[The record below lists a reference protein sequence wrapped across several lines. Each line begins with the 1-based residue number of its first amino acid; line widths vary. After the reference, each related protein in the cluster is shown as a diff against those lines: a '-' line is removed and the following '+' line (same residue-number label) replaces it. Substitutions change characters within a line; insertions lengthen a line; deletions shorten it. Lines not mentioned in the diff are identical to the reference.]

1 MKSYNYPAESPCS
14 CCCDDKTCEGIGYCH
29 TGMFSLPMDTE
40 NAKKAMKAMRMHP
53 DNQKNILK
61 RIEKGSTPRIAPWH
75 IHPRDRRIGP
85 DGRYRI
91 VERSVYKDEE
101 KVEYSFPPPNYH
113 PADFVAYEVKSRT
126 NGYRRGVDDGSDEA
140 LPRWVKDMAKAQARE
155 ASSASSAPSA
165 SVGAA
170 VTPSPKKSRKI
181 SHVAAKKRR
190 ADVNLDE
197 DKDEQ
202 IRLLKAQL
210 ESALFELEG
219 VKVELEI
226 QKDKSLQIK
235 LERDQ
240 LREEVERLRGV
251 LEELKQAKVVLSFD
265 DLKPEGALG
274 DYVKDF
280 TFFDSYE
287 TNVAFLDMINAAD
300 TLGEGNGLCE
310 NLPRY
315 SKVSWEER
323 QKCNKELKKYRAGKG
338 SGGNGCEEN
347 KENEA
352 EPRTKD
358 HLPTADTVEENDG
371 ECDDTVFVPI
381 DEAEEDGTT
390 AIPSAFN
397 AAPSSR
403 RKVSYRTEWLVYCI
417 YTHSGWTQRQ
427 IAALFGIGPTLV
439 SDIVYAWANL
449 LDQVLRRFFP
459 APTRSQML
467 RAYPVSVLR
476 KFSSVAIIYMLL
488 DATEIRADVASMKNM
503 NAALFSA
510 YKHSST
516 AKWLVGSDVIGTT
529 WWDSIPDASPGAAS
543 DPVMVA
549 ITRIL
554 EQIPAGMAVEVD
566 KGFIIDNA
574 CAELGI
580 ICIRPVKKQKGQTQ
594 QSKADTA
601 LTQKVGKTRI
611 PIEQANGQMKRSTR
625 YFNGSIPLLQLGLAN
640 LIFRVSYLLQNFKV
654 GFIQE
659 RHPDGPPAVGRPSK
673 AEIRWYG
680 ATDEGLVD
688 IRPDVAIWGTDKEIA
703 RWKELR
709 NLEENND
716 LTNTDISEIV
726 LAEDWPSKL
735 RKELENL

>member
-1 MKSYNYPAESPCS
+1 
-14 CCCDDKTCEGIGYCH
+14 
-29 TGMFSLPMDTE
+29 
-40 NAKKAMKAMRMHP
+40 
-53 DNQKNILK
+53 
-61 RIEKGSTPRIAPWH
+61 
-75 IHPRDRRIGP
+75 
-85 DGRYRI
+85 
-91 VERSVYKDEE
+91 
-101 KVEYSFPPPNYH
+101 
-113 PADFVAYEVKSRT
+113 
-126 NGYRRGVDDGSDEA
+126 
-140 LPRWVKDMAKAQARE
+140 MAKAQAE
-155 ASSASSAPSA
+155 AVQASPAVA
-165 SVGAA
+165 AA
-170 VTPSPKKSRKI
+170 VRQWPPPRHRESLRKM
-181 SHVAAKKRR
+181 SHAAAKKRR
-190 ADVNLDE
+190 ADIDLDE
-197 DKDEQ
+197 GKDDQ
-202 IRLLKAQL
+202 IRMLKAQL
-210 ESALFELEG
+210 ETALLELEG
-219 VKVELEI
+219 VKVKLEI
-226 QKDKSLQIK
+226 QQDKSLQIE

-240 LREEVERLRGV
+240 LKEEVERLRGV
-251 LEELKQAKVVLSFD
+251 LEELKQAKVILSFD
-265 DLKPEGALG
+265 DLKPGGALG

-287 TNVAFLDMINAAD
+287 TNLAFLKMINATD
-300 TLGEGNGLCE
+300 MLGDGNGLCE
-310 NLPRY
+310 YLPRY

-323 QKCNKELKKYRAGKG
+323 RKHNEDLKKDRAGT
-338 SGGNGCEEN
+338 GNVGNSFVSSDDDGEEN
-347 KENEA
+347 EDESRAPSDN
-352 EPRTKD
+352 
-358 HLPTADTVEENDG
+358 ENDEG
-371 ECDDTVFVPI
+371 SLYSPTDDETDEDEYEYNDTLYVPI
-381 DEAEEDGTT
+381 DELEADGT
-390 AIPSAFN
+390 IRSACK
-397 AAPSSR
+397 APPKSR

-449 LDQVLRRFFP
+449 LDQVLLRFFP

-476 KFSSVAIIYMLL
+476 KFSSIAIIYMLL

-503 NAALFSA
+503 NSALFSA

-529 WWDSIPDASPGAAS
+529 WSDSIPDASPGAAS

-594 QSKADTA
+594 QSKVDTA

-625 YFNGSIPLLQLGLAN
+625 YFDGSIPLLQLGLAN

-659 RHPDGPPAVGRPSK
+659 RHPNEAPSVGRPSK

-680 ATDEGLVD
+680 ATDDGLVD
-688 IRPDVAIWGTDKEIA
+688 IRPDVVLWGTDKEIA

-709 NLEENND
+709 ALEDNND
-716 LTNTDISEIV
+716 LTDTDISEISSCRR
-726 LAEDWPSKL
+726 LAL
-735 RKELENL
+735 RSFGKSWRIYNTANS